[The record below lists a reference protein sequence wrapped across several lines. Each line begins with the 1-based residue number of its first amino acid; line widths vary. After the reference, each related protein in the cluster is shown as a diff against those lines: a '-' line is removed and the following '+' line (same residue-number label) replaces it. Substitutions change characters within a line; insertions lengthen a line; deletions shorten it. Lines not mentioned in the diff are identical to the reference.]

1 MPSFGQP
8 LPQATQLLADVGQA
22 FSAGADI
29 KHLSQSTPMKVREF
43 SRFAVTVTNQIEN
56 LGKVVVAAL
65 Y

>member
-1 MPSFGQP
+1 MSSFGQP
-8 LPQATQLLADVGQA
+8 VPQATQPLADVGKA

-43 SRFAVTVTNQIEN
+43 YRFAVTVTNQIEN